1 MIGNG
6 MEAPGVGVVK
16 SLERLGCGP
25 VGLVHTQNLRKHPA
39 KTARG
44 SFSAQAA

>member
-6 MEAPGVGVVK
+6 MEPPGWGVVK

-25 VGLVHTQNLRKHPA
+25 VRLVHPRKAGIKYKKP
-39 KTARG
+39 TAPN
-44 SFSAQAA
+44 SW

>member
-1 MIGNG
+1 MMASAITISNG
-6 MEAPGVGVVK
+6 PGVGAQVPRTLQVC
-16 SLERLGCGP
+16 LANDRG
-25 VGLVHTQNLRKHPA
+25 KHPA

>member
-1 MIGNG
+1 VSLFAPANTWKTNINGLGLFTDQIGYAWN
-6 MEAPGVGVVK
+6 E
-16 SLERLGCGP
+16 S
-25 VGLVHTQNLRKHPA
+25 KHPA